1 MTDQPANA
9 PKVATAAA
17 KLTEAQLEQASGGAT
32 GQTAIPGVTK
42 IGTGGVKGYIGG
54 SDDGQ
59 SI

>member
-1 MTDQPANA
+1 MTDHSANA
-9 PKVATAAA
+9 PKVAAASQ
-17 KLTEAQLEQASGGAT
+17 LTEAQLEQASGGAT